1 MMLMLPAGGTT
12 LHAFAG
18 IGSGTK
24 PLEQCKQLAARR
36 HCAAQWRKCSHLI
49 IDEVS
54 MVDADFFDKMEAVA
68 RTIRKNRQPFGGI
81 QLILCGDFLQLPPVT
96 KDHSS
101 RKYCFQVRVLWKC
114 HAMKPY

>member
-1 MMLMLPAGGTT
+1 MTHSTAGGTT

-24 PLEQCKQLAARR
+24 PLDQCKQLAAR
-36 HCAAQWRKCSHLI
+36 HHYAAQWRKCRHLI

-54 MVDADFFDKMEAVA
+54 MVDADFFDKMESVA

-96 KDHSS
+96 KDRSS
-101 RKYCFQVRVLWKC
+101 RKYCFQVSDDLSHNTFK
-114 HAMKPY
+114 HL